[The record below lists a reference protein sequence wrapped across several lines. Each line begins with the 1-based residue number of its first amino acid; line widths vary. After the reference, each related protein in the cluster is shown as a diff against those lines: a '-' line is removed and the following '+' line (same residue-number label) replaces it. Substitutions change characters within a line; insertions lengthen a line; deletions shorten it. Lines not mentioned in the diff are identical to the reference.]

1 MMKPSEKVKA
11 LGFKSLQ
18 EVAEASG
25 EPRKNLIRWNEAYP
39 RRIELMLKGLLFE
52 RMNVQ
57 VNAANVQLN
66 AAFEEM
72 NEQINTA
79 FEETKE

>member
-18 EVAEASG
+18 EVAEAVN
-25 EPRKNLIRWNEAYP
+25 EPSKNLVRWNEAYP
-39 RRIELMLKGLLFE
+39 RRFELILKGLMFE
-52 RMNVQ
+52 R
-57 VNAANVQLN
+57 
-66 AAFEEM
+66 M

>member
-1 MMKPSEKVKA
+1 MKKIKA

-18 EVAEASG
+18 EFSELSG
-25 EPRKNLIRWNEAYP
+25 ESPRSIQNWDTAYP
-39 RRIELMLKGLLFE
+39 RRLELILKGLMFE
-52 RMNVQ
+52 R
-57 VNAANVQLN
+57 
-66 AAFEEM
+66 M

>member
-1 MMKPSEKVKA
+1 MKPSEKVKA

-18 EVAEASG
+18 EFCELSG
-25 EPRKNLIRWNEAYP
+25 ESIRTMQNWDTAYP
-39 RRIELMLKGLLFE
+39 RRFELILKGLLFE

-57 VNAANVQLN
+57 LNATFEEINVQVNAV
-66 AAFEEM
+66 
-72 NEQINTA
+72 